1 MVDDIAWYIYYLWLW
16 FILLVGHL
24 ILQFMYHHQFV
35 CFLVPVVYIHV
46 VFICFLSFYP
56 LFTFTF
62 LWLWLF
68 LVLCCM
74 FSCYVSHVLVPAG
87 TLFNCS
93 LWVYVIC
100 WCVWFSNCFRMSST
114 GSVILCSSN
123 WSQKYCSAVICVVF
137 TCLLFLVISH
147 PVSVKCIMF
156 DLLLWLWCP
165 FLYCTMGPWS
175 TIFLLSCYSSSYGNK
190 IKISGNIILVHF
202 VCLLMN
208 AS

>member
-1 MVDDIAWYIYYLWLW
+1 MRCKCHFFSFGYLMVLWSAML
-16 FILLVGHL
+16 FTV
-24 ILQFMYHHQFV
+24 
-35 CFLVPVVYIHV
+35 
-46 VFICFLSFYP
+46 SFYP
-56 LFTFTF
+56 LFTFIF

-74 FSCYVSHVLVPAG
+74 FSCYVSLVLVPAG
-87 TLFNCS
+87 TLFKLAHCGCMLYVDVSGFQIVLECLLQDLSFCVHLTDPRSIAQLWSVLSLHACCS
-93 LWVYVIC
+93 W
-100 WCVWFSNCFRMSST
+100 W
-114 GSVILCSSN
+114 SVILS
-123 WSQKYCSAVICVVF
+123 
-137 TCLLFLVISH
+137 
-147 PVSVKCIMF
+147 PVKCFMF